1 MKQKMSTTFIII
13 AVVFGICGLV
23 FWGGMALRH
32 KANKLGEQE
41 QSWQERLNKLPVLK
55 NDKEIAEAIKGEPKD
70 YLIKNYR
77 FEKCQPVQEDVFEL
91 LTGKYL
97 CVDITEETYTI
108 IRKRLVNIRPGE
120 TPYYTMWV
128 EKPYRQIV
136 GGFCFNDGTP
146 IDGADSARFMFS
158 YLRKC
163 KRIFKSEIDPD
174 KADGF
179 FMSRYYPNRS
189 LNMAEPE
196 KLAADFIENL
206 KKNTSE
212 YFDQLGEKEK
222 TFSTRY
228 NLTYMS
234 QGDKATFAARLGD
247 GKATMNVFDD
257 TNVVIVDG
265 DKIPVS
271 DQNAIFRIIY
281 KVFGYLLMSL
291 SGLIAGGTLIG
302 VIVALFEKK

>member
-1 MKQKMSTTFIII
+1 MKQKMSSTFIII

-23 FWGGMALRH
+23 FWGGMALKK

-41 QSWQERLNKLPVLK
+41 QIWQDRLNKLPVLK

-77 FEKCQPVQEDVFEL
+77 FEKCQPVEEDVFEL

-97 CVDITEETYTI
+97 CVDITEETYTL
-108 IRKRLVNIRPGE
+108 IRKKLVNMRAGE

-146 IDGADSARFMFS
+146 IEGADSARFMFS

-163 KRIFKSEIDPD
+163 QRIFKSEIDPD
-174 KADGF
+174 KADSF
-179 FMSRYYPNRS
+179 FMSRYYPDRS
-189 LNMAEPE
+189 LNMADPE
-196 KLAADFIENL
+196 KVAQDFIDNL
-206 KKNTSE
+206 KKDTKGFAE
-212 YFDQLGEKEK
+212 QLGEKEK

-234 QGDKATFAARLGD
+234 QGDKATFAVRLGD
-247 GKATMNVFDD
+247 GKATMDVFDD

-265 DKIPVS
+265 DKIPIS
-271 DQNAIFRIIY
+271 DQNAIFGVIY

-291 SGLIAGGTLIG
+291 SSLIAGGTLIG
-302 VIVALFEKK
+302 VIVAFFEKK